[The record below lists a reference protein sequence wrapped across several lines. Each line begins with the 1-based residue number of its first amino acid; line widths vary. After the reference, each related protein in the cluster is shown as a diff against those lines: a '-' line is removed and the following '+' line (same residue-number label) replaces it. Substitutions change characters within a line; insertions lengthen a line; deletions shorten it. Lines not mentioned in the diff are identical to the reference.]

1 MASITIE
8 NALFTY
14 GSTKILDNF
23 NLEIKDK
30 EFLVLVG
37 PSGCGKSSLLRLISG
52 LSSLEEGEIYVDELA
67 VNNLEPK
74 NRDIAM
80 VFQSYALYPHLSVR
94 ENIAFPLKI
103 RKMSANE
110 IEERVS
116 KVAQAL
122 ELEKLLDRKPK
133 ELSGGQ
139 RQRVAMGRAIIRRP
153 KAFLFDEPLSN
164 LDASLRDK
172 MRTEIKKRHDNLQT
186 TTIYVTHDQ
195 TEAMTLAD
203 RIVVLNKGSIQQLGT
218 PFEIYD
224 KPQNIFVAKFMGS
237 PNMNFCDG
245 SLISEDFSDCHFGFR
260 PEDLGL
266 NINPTSDDFIF
277 DAKLEVCE
285 PLGSE
290 DLLSL
295 RWNDQI
301 IQWKSYKRTN
311 YEVGEYISL
320 KLHKSKVHLFDKSSE
335 CRVEKP
341 DALCD
346 TGHQLPNKTNSVS

>member
-1 MASITIE
+1 MASINIE
-8 NALFTY
+8 NANFSYQNTN
-14 GSTKILDNF
+14 ILNDF

-37 PSGCGKSSLLRLISG
+37 PSGCGKSSLLRIISG
-52 LSSLEEGEIYVDELA
+52 LSDLDSGDIMVAGESVKG
-67 VNNLEPK
+67 LEPK

-94 ENIAFPLKI
+94 ENISFPLKL
-103 RKMSANE
+103 RKLSSEE
-110 IEERVS
+110 INRRVA
-116 KVAQAL
+116 KVAAAL

-133 ELSGGQ
+133 QLSGGQ
-139 RQRVAMGRAIIRRP
+139 KQRVAMGRAIVRRP

-172 MRTEIKKRHDNLQT
+172 MRTEIKKRHELLKT

-203 RIVVLNKGSIQQLGT
+203 RIVVLNKGVIQQLGT
-218 PFEIYD
+218 PYEIYD
-224 KPQNIFVAKFMGS
+224 KPKNRFVAQFMGS

-245 SLISEDFSDCHFGFR
+245 SLINEELREYELGFR
-260 PEDLGL
+260 PEDLKL
-266 NINPTSDDFIF
+266 SSAYSSDTIKF
-277 DAKLEVCE
+277 DCRLEVIE

-290 DLLSL
+290 NLLNL
-295 RWNDQI
+295 RWKNQI
-301 IQWKSYKRTN
+301 IQWKCYKRNT
-311 YEVGEYISL
+311 L
-320 KLHKSKVHLFDKSSE
+320 KAGDILQLQIDIEKCHVFSKKNGLRVKKS
-335 CRVEKP
+335 

-346 TGHQLPNKTNSVS
+346 TGRQLPNKTNSAS